1 MEYLVK
7 SFTVKWLH
15 LSWCRTDS
23 QNCTDKYTSP
33 TGLEVNKANITSKWI
48 DGSDHVQIVE
58 VYINNTDPKN
68 YLTVADNLSVEVQSD
83 SLDTVVYGT
92 LKRLG
97 PRQAAVV
104 QIGVRN
110 KPKVKSGTKCTGTVI
125 AKYGNKYN
133 RKQATQPIS
142 GTCGFI
148 DYVATNSSVNPHLAP
163 DWFNDLKYGIFI
175 HWGPYAVPAYGNV
188 GNEENYA
195 EWYASHLFRLR
206 IRDSNSL

>member
-1 MEYLVK
+1 M
-7 SFTVKWLH
+7 
-15 LSWCRTDS
+15 
-23 QNCTDKYTSP
+23 
-33 TGLEVNKANITSKWI
+33 
-48 DGSDHVQIVE
+48 QIIE

-104 QIGVRN
+104 QIGVKN
-110 KPKVKSGTKCTGTVI
+110 KPKVRSGTKCSGTVV
-125 AKYGNKYN
+125 AKYGSKNN

-148 DYVATNSSVNPHLAP
+148 DYVATNPSVNPHLAP

-188 GNEENYA
+188 GNNENYA
-195 EWYASHLFRLR
+195 EW
-206 IRDSNSL
+206 